1 MDQILN
7 VRNKVILSHVMQP
20 SQANPAGNVHGGE
33 IMKMMDTAAAAAA
46 TKYSKGNCVTARVDE
61 LQFHLPIFVGALVT
75 CHAYIAYVG
84 RTSMEVYVDVMAE
97 DLESNSAPQ
106 KALSA
111 SFTMVA
117 MGRNGRPQEINR
129 PYIPETEDEKRLHEA
144 VVARKNAV
152 KK

>member
-61 LQFHLPIFVGALVT
+61 LQFSSSHLRGCAGNMPRIYRIRGQ
-75 CHAYIAYVG
+75 
-84 RTSMEVYVDVMAE
+84 
-97 DLESNSAPQ
+97 DLH
-106 KALSA
+106 
-111 SFTMVA
+111 
-117 MGRNGRPQEINR
+117 GGIC
-129 PYIPETEDEKRLHEA
+129 
-144 VVARKNAV
+144 
-152 KK
+152 